1 MNRGRL
7 LPLLLVLLVVTVGRP
22 FADGESS
29 KSGNPSSKPADQSS
43 KSVGQSSKPVG
54 QSSKP
59 ADTPEKWMETMIQAT
74 QNLTYRGHFVYQ
86 QGANLETLAVT
97 HTLQK
102 VNGKS
107 EELESIAYLDGLP
120 REMVRQGNN
129 ITFASAGREPA
140 RFEHESLVPMV
151 GRFTSGHF
159 DKHYKLKPAALDRVA
174 GREAVQLLVV
184 PTDRFRY
191 GYQLWLDRR
200 TGLLLKSVMVD
211 KEGRII
217 ERMQFTS
224 LEFPKELTSQ
234 ELERL
239 KRKLPESSGK
249 NVVKLSSKSVPEKAE
264 WKWETG
270 WIPEGF
276 SPRGHSS
283 RNSAVSNQKVDT
295 LNFSDGLAS
304 FSVFVEPDETRVL
317 SQATEQI
324 GSMAA
329 VSKVFR
335 NGEKYFHVTVLGE
348 IPLGTAERIAVSV
361 RPREQSRKADK

>member
-1 MNRGRL
+1 MKGIRLNRERL
-7 LPLLLVLLVVTVGRP
+7 LPLLLVLLPALGAHAFPVDP
-22 FADGESS
+22 SS
-29 KSGNPSSKPADQSS
+29 KSARQS
-43 KSVGQSSKPVG
+43 QELAG

-59 ADTPEKWMETMIQAT
+59 ADTPEKWLETMVQAT

-102 VNGKS
+102 VGDKS
-107 EELESIAYLDGLP
+107 EELESIIYLDGSP
-120 REMVRQGNN
+120 REMIRQGSK
-129 ITFASAGREPA
+129 ITFASAGKEPA

-151 GRFTSGHF
+151 GRFTSGNF
-159 DKHYKLKPAALDRVA
+159 GKHYKLKPAALDRIA

-211 KEGRII
+211 SEGRII

-224 LEFPKELTSQ
+224 LEFPGELTSK
-234 ELERL
+234 ELARL
-239 KRKLPESSGK
+239 KRKLPESADK
-249 NVVKLSSKSVPEKAE
+249 NVVKLNSKSVPEKAE
-264 WKWETG
+264 WGWEAG

-276 SPRGHSS
+276 SPRGHSKRS
-283 RNSAVSNQKVDT
+283 SVVSNQKVDI

-335 NGEKYFHVTVLGE
+335 NGEKYFHATVLGE
-348 IPLGTAERIAVSV
+348 IPLGAAERIAVSV
-361 RPREQSRKADK
+361 RPREQSQKADK